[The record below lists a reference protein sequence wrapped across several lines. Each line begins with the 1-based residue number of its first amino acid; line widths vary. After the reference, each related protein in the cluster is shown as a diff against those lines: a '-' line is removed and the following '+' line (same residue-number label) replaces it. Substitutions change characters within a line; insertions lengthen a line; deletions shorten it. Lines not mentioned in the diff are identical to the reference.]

1 MIKELYRKTADVIY
15 TNFLWILFS
24 FLGLLLTL
32 GAATTAMFSVMFQ
45 ILMVNEPTSV
55 FSTYFKSFKTN
66 FIQST
71 LVWLCLI
78 AIGIPLYMM
87 YNYSINENNVIL
99 LMISI
104 VGGYQLVIFTMY
116 VFPVM
121 AVFQTKNTGQLIKN
135 VLIMSNT
142 NIWTNI
148 KLFGTLAFAVLLI
161 VFVHVS
167 LVLVAV
173 GLYGIMV
180 SFHLRQVFKPYLK
193 ELGEI
198 EDDEVNR

>member
-1 MIKELYRKTADVIY
+1 
-15 TNFLWILFS
+15 
-24 FLGLLLTL
+24 
-32 GAATTAMFSVMFQ
+32 
-45 ILMVNEPTSV
+45 
-55 FSTYFKSFKTN
+55 
-66 FIQST
+66 
-71 LVWLCLI
+71 
-78 AIGIPLYMM
+78 MM
-87 YNYSINENNVIL
+87 YNYSINENNVFL
-99 LMISI
+99 LLISI
-104 VGGYQLVIFTMY
+104 VGGYQLIIFTMY

-135 VLIMSNT
+135 VLIMSNM

-148 KLFGTLAFAVLLI
+148 KLLGTLAFAVLLI

-180 SFHLRQVFKPYLK
+180 SFHLKKVFKPYLK

-198 EDDEVNR
+198 EDDEVSR